1 MLILKWGHKCPLSS
15 FKKLK
20 QLPKTVGNCSFQQTL
35 LNAGLIMPSG
45 HFSATYDHT
54 FRALWI
60 NCGSLMCFFLATIGI
75 CVTEEQIQLDNQNS
89 HSMRILARRVPLL
102 LVFFCWQQEKKQ
114 YEQLSN
120 QTHWVQQQLIHI
132 GKKVTHLNIASCLIQ

>member
-1 MLILKWGHKCPLSS
+1 
-15 FKKLK
+15 
-20 QLPKTVGNCSFQQTL
+20 
-35 LNAGLIMPSG
+35 MPSG

-89 HSMRILARRVPLL
+89 HSMSPCKKGPFIVGFLL
-102 LVFFCWQQEKKQ
+102 LA
-114 YEQLSN
+114 
-120 QTHWVQQQLIHI
+120 I
-132 GKKVTHLNIASCLIQ
+132 GKKTI